1 LPSAGRCCQT
11 CVAQPA
17 VFDHGDPLTT
27 SFLAIDPAS
36 STPPFEQLRQQVVQA
51 VQSGVLLPGSRLPT
65 VRSLAQE
72 LGIAANTVARAYR
85 ELETASVIE
94 TRGRNGTFVAASGS
108 AAQQQ
113 GRLAAMTYADRIRQL
128 GLADDDALSFLRDA
142 LDR

>member
-1 LPSAGRCCQT
+1 
-11 CVAQPA
+11 
-17 VFDHGDPLTT
+17 
-27 SFLAIDPAS
+27 
-36 STPPFEQLRQQVVQA
+36 